1 MKAIK
6 KQNSK
11 KPLQYKIFSS
21 DSKVD
26 VVKGQVKVK
35 ILDSLC
41 YKNMSFNEIVELTGK
56 AKPTVSQHL
65 SELVED
71 GLIRSTK
78 DPNDARR
85 KIFCINAEFLGDLS
99 RDKESKFDI
108 DDYFSKLP
116 HLKDPF
122 EFYRL
127 ILRSLRAE
135 FWNEGI
141 NIDPILRNAGKR
153 VGDVFY
159 EELKDDDLKQLLENI
174 SNFWESKQLGQ
185 VEVKSLDPLIICVYD
200 CFECKDLPKIGEPA
214 CSFDS
219 GVLDAIFSKHFKADI
234 TTVETECYAMGN
246 ECCSFVVDA
255 DKN

>member
-1 MKAIK
+1 MTETK
-6 KQNSK
+6 KYNLKRS
-11 KPLQYKIFSS
+11 PQYKIFSF

-41 YKNMSFNEIVELTGK
+41 KKNMSFNEIVTLTGK

-65 SELVED
+65 RELVED
-71 GLIRSTK
+71 DLIKSTK
-78 DPNDARR
+78 DPGDARR
-85 KIFCINAEFLGDLS
+85 KIFCMNAEFLGELS
-99 RDKESKFDI
+99 SDRETKFDI
-108 DDYFSKLP
+108 NEYFDKLP
-116 HLKDPF
+116 KLNDPF

-141 NIDPILRNAGKR
+141 NIDPILHNAGKR

-159 EELKDDDLKQLLENI
+159 EELKDCDLNKLLENI
-174 SNFWESKQLGQ
+174 AVFWESKKLGQ
-185 VEVKSLDPLIICVYD
+185 IEIQKFDPLTIYVYD
-200 CFECKDLPKIGEPA
+200 CFECKDLPEIGEPA

-219 GVLDAIFSKHFKADI
+219 GVLDAIFSKHFQKDVI
-234 TTVETECYAMGN
+234 TVETECYAMGN
-246 ECCSFVVDA
+246 EYCKFII
-255 DKN
+255 N